1 MAKKK
6 TKDLGTKLTEVD
18 RERKSVEA
26 ALASAEK
33 QAKDQHQQFR
43 KAEE

>member
-18 RERKSVEA
+18 RERKSAEV
-26 ALASAEK
+26 ALANAEK
-33 QAKDQHQQFR
+33 QANDQHQQFQ
-43 KAEE
+43 KVEE